1 MSFTVINDGTDRASW
16 LAARQGKTVSAT
28 DVARLAR
35 GGANTWAAIRAEK
48 AGKGR
53 DFTNAAMQH
62 GTDREPTIL
71 RFAEK
76 QFQVSPFGKLIAAD
90 DEPRFICTPDALGK
104 DRVGEVKTTVHDWE
118 VVSEV
123 PGRYIDQ
130 VLWQMRVTGYRLADL
145 IFEPH
150 ENGIPLHPFPK
161 SFPIDW
167 DPARV
172 AHLESVAY
180 EFLAEDGEPD
190 EDAAIL
196 DALLTDAAMRKEVAD
211 AAAASYRSALDE
223 IETYLQG
230 KPRRFD
236 GSLASLTRS
245 PDGITASVD
254 TTRLKRE
261 QPEIAAQYTR
271 QSPRKGSL
279 RINLHTD
286 NDEKGQAA

>member
-1 MSFTVINDGTDRASW
+1 MNFTILDDGTDRASW
-16 LAARQGKTVSAT
+16 LSRRQGGVSAT

-35 GGANTWAAIRAEK
+35 GGTETWKAVKAEK
-48 AGKGR
+48 AGLGR

-76 QFQVSPFGKLIAAD
+76 KFKVHPFGKLIAAD

-104 DRVGEVKTTVHDWE
+104 NSIVEVKTTVNDWHTL
-118 VVSEV
+118 SDV

-130 VLWQMRVTGYRLADL
+130 VLWQMRVTGFKLADL

-150 ENGIPLHPFPK
+150 ENGIPLYPFPK
-161 SFPIDW
+161 SFPIAW
-167 DPARV
+167 DPARI
-172 AHLESVAY
+172 AHLESIAY
-180 EFLAEDGEPD
+180 EFLADDGEPD
-190 EDAAIL
+190 EDAAVL

-211 AAAASYRSALDE
+211 AAAASYRRATDA
-223 IETYLQG
+223 IEEYLQG
-230 KPRRFD
+230 KPRRFS

-245 PDGITASVD
+245 PDGITTTVD

-261 QPEIAAQYTR
+261 LPEVAEQYMK

-279 RINLHTD
+279 RINIHTD
-286 NDEKGQAA
+286 ESKEQVA